1 MWWSLTTNFF
11 KLLLFFGGWIKCH
24 DISGQKKK
32 INNQKEY
39 KPRSNAAYQKE
50 RNSNLEKNSSG
61 FLASKEENDYSELF
75 KLFEDPGD
83 DEYFEKSEENSFQNE
98 YYLFLNEV
106 LNDSKKNL
114 HCSK

>member
-1 MWWSLTTNFF
+1 M
-11 KLLLFFGGWIKCH
+11 KKEIK
-24 DISGQKKK
+24 
-32 INNQKEY
+32 NPKEY
-39 KPRSNAAYQKE
+39 KPRSNVVYPKE
-50 RNSNLEKNSSG
+50 RNLNFKKDSAD
-61 FLASKEENDYSELF
+61 FLASKEENGYSELF

>member
-1 MWWSLTTNFF
+1 MR
-11 KLLLFFGGWIKCH
+11 KEIK
-24 DISGQKKK
+24 
-32 INNQKEY
+32 NPKEY
-39 KPRSNAAYQKE
+39 KPRSNVVYPKE
-50 RNSNLEKNSSG
+50 RNLNFEKDSAG